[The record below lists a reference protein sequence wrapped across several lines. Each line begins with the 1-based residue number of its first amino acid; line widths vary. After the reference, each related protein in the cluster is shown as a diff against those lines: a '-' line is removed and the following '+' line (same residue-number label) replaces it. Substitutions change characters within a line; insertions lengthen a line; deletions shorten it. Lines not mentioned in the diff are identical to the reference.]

1 MSIALGVN
9 MRILLG
15 IVALVSLVYGCAA
28 QAQGRTIYLSV
39 PGGLEALAQDNPR
52 HYEQARAIIA
62 SAEQQPQSGFFLMTY
77 PPKQNVL
84 FTIDEV
90 EYRAIVTLTNWRA
103 ERQRTAR
110 PR

>member
-1 MSIALGVN
+1 
-9 MRILLG
+9 MRILIG
-15 IVALVSLVYGCAA
+15 IVALVYVCAA

-39 PGGLEALAQDNPR
+39 PGGLEALAHDNPR

-62 SAEQQPQSGFFLMTY
+62 SAEQQQQSGLFLMTY
-77 PPKQNVL
+77 PPKQNVH
-84 FTIDEV
+84 FTIDDV

-103 ERQRTAR
+103 QRQRTPR